1 MAKNWK
7 PWFFENSRVPVLLS
21 RVAPIEIGAI
31 TLFCFVFARGE
42 INEVTRRHETIHFQ
56 QMLEL
61 LIIPVPML
69 LFYLYDYLKG
79 LIVYRN
85 NWEGS
90 NNQRGYP
97 YYSAANR
104 AYHNIRAEQEAYDHE
119 QDEDYLST
127 RPRYAYLWNY
137 RVK

>member
-1 MAKNWK
+1 MKNWK
-7 PWFFENSRVPVLLS
+7 PWFFENSSVPAFLS
-21 RVAPIEIGAI
+21 NFAPLNIGAI
-31 TLFCFVFARGE
+31 TIFCFVFSRGE
-42 INEVTRRHETIHFQ
+42 VDETTRRHETIHFQ
-56 QMLEL
+56 QTLEL
-61 LIIPVPML
+61 LVIGML
-69 LFYLYDYLKG
+69 FLYLYDYLKG

-85 NWEGS
+85 NWEGL

-97 YYSAANR
+97 YQSAANR

-137 RVK
+137 RVG